1 MIRQA
6 LGTLLSIKK
15 FTALIFR
22 FCLVFFLLKVFPSMV
37 AVCGLPVV
45 FWFHSFVCLVGTVF
59 AFVYLP
65 ETQGK
70 TLTEL
75 SNLFVKKPE
84 LPKFIITPS
93 LPMTKEQEAS
103 FA

>member
-1 MIRQA
+1 
-6 LGTLLSIKK
+6 
-15 FTALIFR
+15 
-22 FCLVFFLLKVFPSMV
+22 MV
-37 AVCGLPVV
+37 NGCGMPVV
-45 FWFHSFVCLVGTVF
+45 FWFHSFVCLAGTVF

-84 LPKFIITPS
+84 TSKIVIHPTI
-93 LPMTKEQEAS
+93 PMTKEQEAS
-103 FA
+103 MV

>member
-1 MIRQA
+1 
-6 LGTLLSIKK
+6 
-15 FTALIFR
+15 
-22 FCLVFFLLKVFPSMV
+22 MV
-37 AVCGLPVV
+37 AACGLPVV
-45 FWFHSFVCLVGTVF
+45 FWFHSFISLAGTVF

-84 LPKFIITPS
+84 IQKIGLETS
-93 LPMTKEQEAS
+93 LSIGSISKAKEAQMV
-103 FA
+103 